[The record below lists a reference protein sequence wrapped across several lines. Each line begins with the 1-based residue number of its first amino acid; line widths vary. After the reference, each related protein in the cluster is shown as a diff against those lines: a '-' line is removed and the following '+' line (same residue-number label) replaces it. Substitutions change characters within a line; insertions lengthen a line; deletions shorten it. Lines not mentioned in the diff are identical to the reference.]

1 MNIPACCLSVPRIPS
16 TSDDDPQLYTEHCLV
31 GEFFSSLL
39 VGRLE
44 AEESYEARVMHA
56 DRLISALLIV
66 LREADQLG
74 DEALVRRALSL
85 QDAYLRL
92 QISGIEEM
100 LNASSFRD

>member
-1 MNIPACCLSVPRIPS
+1 
-16 TSDDDPQLYTEHCLV
+16 
-31 GEFFSSLL
+31 
-39 VGRLE
+39 
-44 AEESYEARVMHA
+44 MHA

-100 LNASSFRD
+100 LNASSYRD